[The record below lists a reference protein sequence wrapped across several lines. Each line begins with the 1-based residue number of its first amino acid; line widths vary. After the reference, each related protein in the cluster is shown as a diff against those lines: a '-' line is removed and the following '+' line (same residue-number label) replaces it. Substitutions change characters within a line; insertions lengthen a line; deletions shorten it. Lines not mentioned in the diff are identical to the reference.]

1 MVLTPNY
8 TFLYYLTVASWRR
21 RWGLTTSL
29 YLAMFLVVL
38 MRCWDSYMQL
48 VCLN

>member
-8 TFLYYLTVASWRR
+8 TFLYQTVTSWRR
-21 RWGLTTSL
+21 RWGLMICL

-48 VCLN
+48 ACLN